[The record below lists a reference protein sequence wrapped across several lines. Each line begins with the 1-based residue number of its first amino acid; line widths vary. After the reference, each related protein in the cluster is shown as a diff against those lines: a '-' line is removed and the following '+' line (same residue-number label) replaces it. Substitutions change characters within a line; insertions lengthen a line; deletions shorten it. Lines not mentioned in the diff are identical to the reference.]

1 MNTSKLHTS
10 KLRVDLYDGTLNGYQ
25 KAAITTAIYPGQGTF
40 NGLIYT
46 TLKLNGEA
54 GELAEKVGKV
64 MRDDLF
70 MISEQKRE
78 LCGLE
83 LGDALW
89 YIAASAKEL
98 GYTLE
103 DIAEMN
109 LNKLKSRQE
118 RNKLS
123 GSGDNR

>member
-1 MNTSKLHTS
+1 MSYTFKRYSRAVTRHA
-10 KLRVDLYDGTLNGYQ
+10 GYPRRGRNL
-25 KAAITTAIYPGQGTF
+25 IYPAL
-40 NGLIYT
+40 GLC
-46 TLKLNGEA
+46 GEA

-64 MRDDLF
+64 MRDDLL
-70 MISEQKRE
+70 MLSEQKRE

-98 GYTLE
+98 GYTLQ

-118 RNKLS
+118 RNKLQARDKL
-123 GSGDNR
+123 GRFAKKGN

>member
-1 MNTSKLHTS
+1 MNTSKLH
-10 KLRVDLYDGTLNGYQ
+10 VDLDDITTLNGYQ

-40 NGLIYT
+40 NGLIYI

-64 MRDDLF
+64 MRDEGGILSEEKRHL
-70 MISEQKRE
+70 MI
-78 LCGLE
+78 LE
-83 LGDALW
+83 LGDQLW
-89 YIAASAKEL
+89 YIAAAAKEL
-98 GYTLE
+98 GKDLNYVAT
-103 DIAEMN
+103 AN
-109 LNKLKSRQE
+109 LAKLASRQE